1 MDMMILDWK
10 RRLLFWGGAVCLS
23 LVAILFAVTCEKA
36 NDLFH
41 KMIAISPYFPLLV
54 TPLGLVLIVII
65 TRKYFSGSQGSGI
78 PQAIASL
85 DLNEDHELREQVLS
99 LRIVFGKIILTI
111 MGLLFGASVGRE
123 GPTVQIGASIMHRL
137 GSLANF
143 SKHDMERGLILAG
156 SAAGVAAAFNTPLA
170 GIVFAIEELGRSFEK
185 HNSTTILMT
194 VIVAG
199 ITSLALLGNYSY
211 FGHTSASLAF
221 GSDWG
226 VVIICGISGGVLGGA
241 FSRSLIEVNKG
252 LSGRFGE
259 WMQVHPVAF
268 AAICGLALALLGL
281 ASDNSIYGSG
291 YGEAKSLLNG
301 SAALPESYGFLKMT
315 ATVVSYISGIPG
327 GIMAPTLSAGAGFG
341 ANIAHLFT
349 TMPASAVIIL
359 GMVAYFA
366 GVTQAPI
373 TAFVI
378 VMEMVDNH
386 EMILPLMATAF
397 IANACSRLVCP
408 TPLYYTLAQNFVR
421 SHIPFAGSQGP
432 RSETT

>member
-1 MDMMILDWK
+1 MILDWK

-185 HNSTTILMT
+185 HNNTHDCDCRWDHFACPARELLLFWPHLR
-194 VIVAG
+194 
-199 ITSLALLGNYSY
+199 ITRIWKRLGRGYHLWNKW
-211 FGHTSASLAF
+211 G
-221 GSDWG
+221 GSW
-226 VVIICGISGGVLGGA
+226 
-241 FSRSLIEVNKG
+241 RS
-252 LSGRFGE
+252 F
-259 WMQVHPVAF
+259 
-268 AAICGLALALLGL
+268 
-281 ASDNSIYGSG
+281 
-291 YGEAKSLLNG
+291 
-301 SAALPESYGFLKMT
+301 
-315 ATVVSYISGIPG
+315 
-327 GIMAPTLSAGAGFG
+327 
-341 ANIAHLFT
+341 
-349 TMPASAVIIL
+349 
-359 GMVAYFA
+359 
-366 GVTQAPI
+366 
-373 TAFVI
+373 
-378 VMEMVDNH
+378 
-386 EMILPLMATAF
+386 
-397 IANACSRLVCP
+397 
-408 TPLYYTLAQNFVR
+408 
-421 SHIPFAGSQGP
+421 
-432 RSETT
+432 